1 MGLGRTRTYAICRM
15 LEELWAKIITKW
27 VSQGVKLPRDAQAE
41 MARRIQRILRTGRRK
56 PYKTG
61 VNRRRES

>member
-27 VSQGVKLPRDAQAE
+27 VSQGVKLPRDAEADGSPINPE
-41 MARRIQRILRTGRRK
+41 
-56 PYKTG
+56 
-61 VNRRRES
+61 

>member
-27 VSQGVKLPRDAQAE
+27 VSQGVKLPRDAEADGSPINPEWIEEGKANYNQDQSVL
-41 MARRIQRILRTGRRK
+41 I
-56 PYKTG
+56 
-61 VNRRRES
+61 